1 MAGSRRLGRRKNLPR
16 AGAQPKFASRS
27 STAVI
32 RPPTRHVIIV
42 NRSPT
47 GLPVS
52 SRSAVVTLAVC
63 VAFVTF
69 RVTDSTGQTHQFK
82 TRIQG
87 SGKWETVRI
96 PLAGR
101 LEHWDGA
108 NDGKIHFPLTS
119 LTFSV
124 PSPGDAKQG
133 KVEYSR
139 IAAGGGEE
147 WPT

>member
-1 MAGSRRLGRRKNLPR
+1 MAAVNIPEARQLQLAVRSQI
-16 AGAQPKFASRS
+16 AQP
-27 STAVI
+27 
-32 RPPTRHVIIV
+32 
-42 NRSPT
+42 
-47 GLPVS
+47 L
-52 SRSAVVTLAVC
+52 
-63 VAFVTF
+63 TF
-69 RVTDSTGQTHQFK
+69 RVTDATGQTHQFK

-87 SGKWETVRI
+87 SGKWETIRI

-108 NDGKIHFPLTS
+108 NDGKIHFPVTS

-124 PSPGDAKQG
+124 PSPGDTKQG

-147 WPT
+147 